1 MAILTLIMDNN
12 QKHYSIMKKNQLLVS
27 ALSVAVLCLMTAC
40 GTSRGTVSG
49 EVNPY
54 GKAVASEPCIELY
67 EQNPSIRAY
76 GQGQHFK
83 EMTARNIAELQAN
96 AMFARKIEQAVIS
109 ATEDLGISLSQYA
122 ADDKSGRSVTDQ
134 SAESKDLAASISQQ
148 VVRDA
153 HVIKTSRYIG
163 KNNQFTV
170 FVCMEYGTD
179 KDALVEDIEQ
189 KVKEKISADDRAT
202 LEKRHNEFRDKVY
215 GKLKNQ

>member
-1 MAILTLIMDNN
+1 
-12 QKHYSIMKKNQLLVS
+12 MKKNHLIVV
-27 ALSVAVLCLMTAC
+27 ALSVAVLSLMTSC
-40 GTSRGTVSG
+40 GTSQKTVLG

-54 GKAVASEPCIELY
+54 GKSVASEPCIELY
-67 EQNPSIRAY
+67 EQNPSVRAY

-179 KDALVEDIEQ
+179 KDALVKDIED

>member
-1 MAILTLIMDNN
+1 
-12 QKHYSIMKKNQLLVS
+12 MKKNHLIVV
-27 ALSVAVLCLMTAC
+27 ALSVAVLSLMTSC
-40 GTSRGTVSG
+40 GTSQKTVSG

-54 GKAVASEPCIELY
+54 GKSVASEPCIDLY
-67 EQNPSIRAY
+67 EQNPSVRAY

-179 KDALVEDIEQ
+179 KDALVKDIED

>member
-1 MAILTLIMDNN
+1 M
-12 QKHYSIMKKNQLLVS
+12 
-27 ALSVAVLCLMTAC
+27 
-40 GTSRGTVSG
+40 
-49 EVNPY
+49 
-54 GKAVASEPCIELY
+54 ASEPCIELY
-67 EQNPSIRAY
+67 EQNPSVRAY

-179 KDALVEDIEQ
+179 KDALVKDIED

>member
-1 MAILTLIMDNN
+1 
-12 QKHYSIMKKNQLLVS
+12 MKKNHLIVV
-27 ALSVAVLCLMTAC
+27 ALSVAVLSLMTSC
-40 GTSRGTVSG
+40 GTSQKTVSG

-54 GKAVASEPCIELY
+54 GKSVASEPCIELY
-67 EQNPSIRAY
+67 EQNPSVRAY

-83 EMTARNIAELQAN
+83 EMAARNIAELQAN

-179 KDALVEDIEQ
+179 KDALVKDIED

>member
-1 MAILTLIMDNN
+1 
-12 QKHYSIMKKNQLLVS
+12 MKKNHLIVV
-27 ALSVAVLCLMTAC
+27 ALSVAVLSLMTSC
-40 GTSRGTVSG
+40 GTSQKTVSG

-54 GKAVASEPCIELY
+54 GKSVASEPCIELY
-67 EQNPSIRAY
+67 EQNPSVRAY

-163 KNNQFTV
+163 KNNQFPV

-179 KDALVEDIEQ
+179 KEALVKDIED

>member
-1 MAILTLIMDNN
+1 
-12 QKHYSIMKKNQLLVS
+12 MKKNHLIVV
-27 ALSVAVLCLMTAC
+27 ALSVAVLSLMTSC
-40 GTSRGTVSG
+40 GTSQKTVSG

-54 GKAVASEPCIELY
+54 GKSVASEPCIELY
-67 EQNPSIRAY
+67 EQNPSVRAY

-163 KNNQFTV
+163 KNNQFIV

-179 KDALVEDIEQ
+179 KDALVKDIED

>member
-1 MAILTLIMDNN
+1 
-12 QKHYSIMKKNQLLVS
+12 MKKNHLIVV
-27 ALSVAVLCLMTAC
+27 ALSVAVLNLMTSC
-40 GTSRGTVSG
+40 GTSQKTVSG

-54 GKAVASEPCIELY
+54 GKSVASEPCIELY
-67 EQNPSIRAY
+67 EQNPSVRAY

-179 KDALVEDIEQ
+179 KDALVKDIED

>member
-1 MAILTLIMDNN
+1 MI
-12 QKHYSIMKKNQLLVS
+12 VV
-27 ALSVAVLCLMTAC
+27 ALSVAVLSLMTSC
-40 GTSRGTVSG
+40 GTSQKTVSG

-54 GKAVASEPCIELY
+54 GKSVASEPCIELY
-67 EQNPSIRAY
+67 EQNPSVRAY

-179 KDALVEDIEQ
+179 KDALVKDIED

>member
-1 MAILTLIMDNN
+1 
-12 QKHYSIMKKNQLLVS
+12 MKKNHLIVV
-27 ALSVAVLCLMTAC
+27 ALSVAVLSLMTSC
-40 GTSRGTVSG
+40 GTSQKTVSG

-54 GKAVASEPCIELY
+54 GKSVASEPCIELY
-67 EQNPSIRAY
+67 EQNPSVRAY

-83 EMTARNIAELQAN
+83 EMIARNIAELQAN

-179 KDALVEDIEQ
+179 KDALVKDIED

>member
-1 MAILTLIMDNN
+1 MDTVEIRKP
-12 QKHYSIMKKNQLLVS
+12 QQIIRRALLPTEIVV
-27 ALSVAVLCLMTAC
+27 ALSVAVLSLMTSC
-40 GTSRGTVSG
+40 GTSQKTVSG

-54 GKAVASEPCIELY
+54 GKSVASEPCIELY
-67 EQNPSIRAY
+67 EQNPSVRAY

-179 KDALVEDIEQ
+179 KDALVKDIED

>member
-1 MAILTLIMDNN
+1 
-12 QKHYSIMKKNQLLVS
+12 MKKNHLIVV
-27 ALSVAVLCLMTAC
+27 ALSVAVLILMTSC
-40 GTSRGTVSG
+40 GTSQKTVSG

-54 GKAVASEPCIELY
+54 GKSVASEPCIELY
-67 EQNPSIRAY
+67 EQNPSVRAY

-179 KDALVEDIEQ
+179 KDALVKDIED

>member
-1 MAILTLIMDNN
+1 
-12 QKHYSIMKKNQLLVS
+12 MKKNPLIVV
-27 ALSVAVLCLMTAC
+27 ALSVAVLSLMTSC
-40 GTSRGTVSG
+40 GTSQKTVSG

-54 GKAVASEPCIELY
+54 GKSVASEPCIELY
-67 EQNPSIRAY
+67 EQNPSVRAY

-179 KDALVEDIEQ
+179 KDALVKDIED

>member
-1 MAILTLIMDNN
+1 
-12 QKHYSIMKKNQLLVS
+12 MKKNHLIVV
-27 ALSVAVLCLMTAC
+27 ALSVAVLSLMTSC
-40 GTSRGTVSG
+40 GTSQKTVSG

-54 GKAVASEPCIELY
+54 GKSVACEPCIELY
-67 EQNPSIRAY
+67 EQNPSVRAY

-179 KDALVEDIEQ
+179 KDALVKDIED

>member
-1 MAILTLIMDNN
+1 
-12 QKHYSIMKKNQLLVS
+12 MKKNHLIVV
-27 ALSVAVLCLMTAC
+27 ALSVAVLSLMTSC
-40 GTSRGTVSG
+40 GTSQKTVSG

-54 GKAVASEPCIELY
+54 GKSVASEPCIELY
-67 EQNPSIRAY
+67 AQNPSVRAY

-179 KDALVEDIEQ
+179 KDALVKDIED

>member
-1 MAILTLIMDNN
+1 
-12 QKHYSIMKKNQLLVS
+12 MKKNHLIVV
-27 ALSVAVLCLMTAC
+27 ALSVAVLSLMTSC
-40 GTSRGTVSG
+40 GTSQKTVSG

-54 GKAVASEPCIELY
+54 GKSVASEPCIELY
-67 EQNPSIRAY
+67 EQNPFVRAY

-179 KDALVEDIEQ
+179 KDALVKDIED

>member
-1 MAILTLIMDNN
+1 
-12 QKHYSIMKKNQLLVS
+12 MKKNHLIVV
-27 ALSVAVLCLMTAC
+27 ALSVAVLSLMTSC
-40 GTSRGTVSG
+40 GTSQKTVSG
-49 EVNPY
+49 GVNPY
-54 GKAVASEPCIELY
+54 GKSVASEPCIELY
-67 EQNPSIRAY
+67 EQNPSVRAY

-179 KDALVEDIEQ
+179 KDALVKDIED

>member
-1 MAILTLIMDNN
+1 MNNN
-12 QKHYSIMKKNQLLVS
+12 QKHYSIMKKNHLIVV
-27 ALSVAVLCLMTAC
+27 ALSVAVLSLMTSC
-40 GTSRGTVSG
+40 GTSQKTVSG

-54 GKAVASEPCIELY
+54 GKSVASEPCIELY
-67 EQNPSIRAY
+67 EQNPSVRAY

-179 KDALVEDIEQ
+179 KDALVKDIED

>member
-1 MAILTLIMDNN
+1 
-12 QKHYSIMKKNQLLVS
+12 MKKNHLIVV
-27 ALSVAVLCLMTAC
+27 ALSVAVLSLMTSC
-40 GTSRGTVSG
+40 GTSQKTVSG

-54 GKAVASEPCIELY
+54 GKSVASEPCIEFY
-67 EQNPSIRAY
+67 EQNPSVRAY

-179 KDALVEDIEQ
+179 KDALVKDIED

>member
-1 MAILTLIMDNN
+1 
-12 QKHYSIMKKNQLLVS
+12 MKKNHLIVV
-27 ALSVAVLCLMTAC
+27 ALSVAVLSLMTSC
-40 GTSRGTVSG
+40 GTSQKTVSG

-54 GKAVASEPCIELY
+54 GRSVASEPCIELY
-67 EQNPSIRAY
+67 EQNPSVRAY

-179 KDALVEDIEQ
+179 KDALVKDIED

>member
-1 MAILTLIMDNN
+1 
-12 QKHYSIMKKNQLLVS
+12 MKKNHLIVV
-27 ALSVAVLCLMTAC
+27 ALSVAVLSLMTSC
-40 GTSRGTVSG
+40 GTSQKTVSG

-54 GKAVASEPCIELY
+54 GKSVASEPCIELY
-67 EQNPSIRAY
+67 EQNPSVRAY

-96 AMFARKIEQAVIS
+96 AMFAHKIEQAVIS

-179 KDALVEDIEQ
+179 KDALVKDIED

>member
-1 MAILTLIMDNN
+1 
-12 QKHYSIMKKNQLLVS
+12 MKKNHLIVV
-27 ALSVAVLCLMTAC
+27 ALSVAVLSLMTSC
-40 GTSRGTVSG
+40 GTSQKTVSG

-54 GKAVASEPCIELY
+54 GKSVASEPCIELY
-67 EQNPSIRAY
+67 EQNPSVRAY

-134 SAESKDLAASISQQ
+134 SAESKDLAASISHQ

-179 KDALVEDIEQ
+179 KDALVKDIED

>member
-1 MAILTLIMDNN
+1 
-12 QKHYSIMKKNQLLVS
+12 MKKNHLIVV
-27 ALSVAVLCLMTAC
+27 ALSVAVLSLMTSC
-40 GTSRGTVSG
+40 GTSQKTVSG

-54 GKAVASEPCIELY
+54 GKSVASEPCIELY
-67 EQNPSIRAY
+67 EQNPSVRAY

-148 VVRDA
+148 VVRGA

-179 KDALVEDIEQ
+179 KDALVKDIED

>member
-1 MAILTLIMDNN
+1 
-12 QKHYSIMKKNQLLVS
+12 MKKNHLIVV
-27 ALSVAVLCLMTAC
+27 ALSVAVLSLMTSC
-40 GTSRGTVSG
+40 GTSQKTVSG

-54 GKAVASEPCIELY
+54 GKSVASEPCIELY
-67 EQNPSIRAY
+67 EQNPSVRAY

-179 KDALVEDIEQ
+179 KDALVKDIED

-202 LEKRHNEFRDKVY
+202 LEKRHDEFRDKVY

>member
-1 MAILTLIMDNN
+1 
-12 QKHYSIMKKNQLLVS
+12 MKKNHLIVV
-27 ALSVAVLCLMTAC
+27 ALSVAVLSLMTSC
-40 GTSRGTVSG
+40 GTSQKTVSG

-54 GKAVASEPCIELY
+54 GKSVASEPCIELY

-179 KDALVEDIEQ
+179 KDALVKDIED

>member
-1 MAILTLIMDNN
+1 
-12 QKHYSIMKKNQLLVS
+12 MKKNHLIVV
-27 ALSVAVLCLMTAC
+27 ALSVAVLSLMTSC
-40 GTSRGTVSG
+40 GTSQKTVSG

-54 GKAVASEPCIELY
+54 GKSVASEPCIELY
-67 EQNPSIRAY
+67 EQDPSVRAY

-179 KDALVEDIEQ
+179 KDALVKDIED

>member
-1 MAILTLIMDNN
+1 
-12 QKHYSIMKKNQLLVS
+12 MKKNHLIVV
-27 ALSVAVLCLMTAC
+27 ALSVTVLSLMTSC
-40 GTSRGTVSG
+40 GTSQKTVSG

-54 GKAVASEPCIELY
+54 GKSVASEPCIELY
-67 EQNPSIRAY
+67 EQNPSVRAY

-179 KDALVEDIEQ
+179 KDALVKDIED

>member
-1 MAILTLIMDNN
+1 
-12 QKHYSIMKKNQLLVS
+12 MKKNHLIVV
-27 ALSVAVLCLMTAC
+27 ALSVAVLSLMTSC
-40 GTSRGTVSG
+40 GTSQKTVSG
-49 EVNPY
+49 EANPY
-54 GKAVASEPCIELY
+54 GKSVASEPCIELY
-67 EQNPSIRAY
+67 EQNPSVRAY

-179 KDALVEDIEQ
+179 KDALVKDIED

>member
-1 MAILTLIMDNN
+1 
-12 QKHYSIMKKNQLLVS
+12 MKKNHLIVV
-27 ALSVAVLCLMTAC
+27 ALSVAVLSLMTSC
-40 GTSRGTVSG
+40 GTSLKTVSG

-54 GKAVASEPCIELY
+54 GKSVASEPCIELY
-67 EQNPSIRAY
+67 EQNPSVRAY

-179 KDALVEDIEQ
+179 KDALVKDIED

>member
-1 MAILTLIMDNN
+1 
-12 QKHYSIMKKNQLLVS
+12 MKKNHLIVV
-27 ALSVAVLCLMTAC
+27 ALSVAVLSLMTSC
-40 GTSRGTVSG
+40 GTSQKTVSG

-54 GKAVASEPCIELY
+54 GKSVASEPCIELY
-67 EQNPSIRAY
+67 EQNPSVRAY

-109 ATEDLGISLSQYA
+109 VTEDLGISLSQYA

-179 KDALVEDIEQ
+179 KDALVKDIED

>member
-1 MAILTLIMDNN
+1 
-12 QKHYSIMKKNQLLVS
+12 MKKNHLIVV
-27 ALSVAVLCLMTAC
+27 ALSVAVLSLMTSC
-40 GTSRGTVSG
+40 GTSQKTVSG

-54 GKAVASEPCIELY
+54 GKSVASEPCIELY
-67 EQNPSIRAY
+67 EQNPSVRAY

-122 ADDKSGRSVTDQ
+122 ADDKGGRSVTDQ

-179 KDALVEDIEQ
+179 KDALVKDIED

-202 LEKRHNEFRDKVY
+202 LEKRYNEFRDKVY

>member
-1 MAILTLIMDNN
+1 
-12 QKHYSIMKKNQLLVS
+12 MKKNHLIVV
-27 ALSVAVLCLMTAC
+27 ALSVAVLSLMTSC
-40 GTSRGTVSG
+40 GTSQKTVSG

-54 GKAVASEPCIELY
+54 GKSVASEPCIELY
-67 EQNPSIRAY
+67 EQNPSVRAY

-179 KDALVEDIEQ
+179 KDALVKDIED
-189 KVKEKISADDRAT
+189 KVKEIISADDRAT

>member
-1 MAILTLIMDNN
+1 
-12 QKHYSIMKKNQLLVS
+12 MKKNHLIVV
-27 ALSVAVLCLMTAC
+27 ALSVAVLSLMTSC
-40 GTSRGTVSG
+40 GTSQKTDSG

-54 GKAVASEPCIELY
+54 GKSVASEPCIELY
-67 EQNPSIRAY
+67 EQNPSVRAY

-179 KDALVEDIEQ
+179 KDALVKDIED

>member
-1 MAILTLIMDNN
+1 
-12 QKHYSIMKKNQLLVS
+12 MKKNHLIVV
-27 ALSVAVLCLMTAC
+27 ALSVAVLSLITSC
-40 GTSRGTVSG
+40 GTSQKTVSG

-54 GKAVASEPCIELY
+54 GKSVASEPCIELY
-67 EQNPSIRAY
+67 EQNPSVRAY

-179 KDALVEDIEQ
+179 KDALVKDIED

>member
-1 MAILTLIMDNN
+1 
-12 QKHYSIMKKNQLLVS
+12 MKKNHLIVV
-27 ALSVAVLCLMTAC
+27 ALSVAVLSLMTSC
-40 GTSRGTVSG
+40 GTSRKAVSG

-54 GKAVASEPCIELY
+54 GKSVASEPCIELY
-67 EQNPSIRAY
+67 EQNPSVRAY

-179 KDALVEDIEQ
+179 KDALVKDIED

>member
-1 MAILTLIMDNN
+1 
-12 QKHYSIMKKNQLLVS
+12 MKKNHLIVV
-27 ALSVAVLCLMTAC
+27 ALSVAVLSLMTSC
-40 GTSRGTVSG
+40 GTSQKTVSG

-54 GKAVASEPCIELY
+54 GKSVASEPCIELY
-67 EQNPSIRAY
+67 EQNPSVRAY

-179 KDALVEDIEQ
+179 KDALVKDIEN

-202 LEKRHNEFRDKVY
+202 LEKRHDEFRDKVY